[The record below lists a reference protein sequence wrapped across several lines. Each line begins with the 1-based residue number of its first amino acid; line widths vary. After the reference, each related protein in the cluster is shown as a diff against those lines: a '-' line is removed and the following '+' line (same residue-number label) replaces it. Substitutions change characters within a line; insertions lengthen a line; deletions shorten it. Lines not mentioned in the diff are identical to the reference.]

1 VPSANSANGSSI
13 RLSTERDS
21 TPDRRDISRERSYES
36 KRIQY
41 QEDVITKAYPNM
53 RKGFNCSASYNPAA
67 NKVCT
72 KCPFISGHH
81 EIDCK
86 KYSHYNFNRC
96 SLCDKYHHYPSDCQG
111 ILSIHQ
117 NMKIQTLFTVLK
129 KTQN

>member
-1 VPSANSANGSSI
+1 MPSANSANGSSI

-41 QEDVITKAYPNM
+41 QKDVITKAYPNM

-81 EIDCK
+81 EINCK
-86 KYSHYNFNRC
+86 N
-96 SLCDKYHHYPSDCQG
+96 
-111 ILSIHQ
+111 ILIT
-117 NMKIQTLFTVLK
+117 ILTDALFVTNITIFLLIVK
-129 KTQN
+129 GF